1 MNRRYHGICHMQMHI
16 GRMQHRIIEARV
28 RRLGIHPSQH
38 ILLMHLSQMGRF
50 PSQTQIAQELDV
62 SPASV
67 ARTLKSLEANGYIE
81 RCGSDVDGRRNEIAI
96 SKKGEEMVRRSRE
109 IFDRLEAAT
118 FENFSDAELDCLE
131 ALLGKVM
138 ANLRRMEQD
147 GGNAGEEEMR
157 SI

>member
-1 MNRRYHGICHMQMHI
+1 MQMHI

-96 SKKGEEMVRRSRE
+96 TAKGEEMVRRSRE

>member
-1 MNRRYHGICHMQMHI
+1 MQMHI

-50 PSQTQIAQELDV
+50 PSQAQIAQELDV

-96 SKKGEEMVRRSRE
+96 TAKGEEMVRRSRE

-118 FENFSDAELDCLE
+118 F
-131 ALLGKVM
+131 
-138 ANLRRMEQD
+138 
-147 GGNAGEEEMR
+147 
-157 SI
+157 

>member
-96 SKKGEEMVRRSRE
+96 TAKGEEMVRRSRE

-138 ANLRRMEQD
+138 ANLRRMEQ
-147 GGNAGEEEMR
+147 GGPIQE
-157 SI
+157 

>member
-1 MNRRYHGICHMQMHI
+1 MQMHI

-50 PSQTQIAQELDV
+50 LSQTQIAQELDV

-96 SKKGEEMVRRSRE
+96 SKKGEEMVQCSRK
-109 IFDRLEAAT
+109 IFDRMDAAR
-118 FENFSDAELDCLE
+118 FKDFSPEELDVLE
-131 ALLGKVM
+131 ALLQRQM
-138 ANLRRMEQD
+138 DNLRRLEQD
-147 GGNAGEEEMR
+147 GDTER
-157 SI
+157 

>member
-1 MNRRYHGICHMQMHI
+1 MQMHI

-67 ARTLKSLEANGYIE
+67 ARTLKS
-81 RCGSDVDGRRNEIAI
+81 
-96 SKKGEEMVRRSRE
+96 
-109 IFDRLEAAT
+109 
-118 FENFSDAELDCLE
+118 
-131 ALLGKVM
+131 
-138 ANLRRMEQD
+138 
-147 GGNAGEEEMR
+147 
-157 SI
+157 

>member
-1 MNRRYHGICHMQMHI
+1 MK
-16 GRMQHRIIEARV
+16 
-28 RRLGIHPSQH
+28 RLETG
-38 ILLMHLSQMGRF
+38 
-50 PSQTQIAQELDV
+50 
-62 SPASV
+62 
-67 ARTLKSLEANGYIE
+67 GYIE

>member
-1 MNRRYHGICHMQMHI
+1 MQMHI

-96 SKKGEEMVRRSRE
+96 SKKGEEMVQCSRE
-109 IFDRLEAAT
+109 IFDRMDAVR
-118 FENFSDAELDCLE
+118 FENFSPEELDVLE
-131 ALLGKVM
+131 TLLQRQM
-138 ANLRRMEQD
+138 DNLRRLEQS
-147 GGNAGEEEMR
+147 GEQQ
-157 SI
+157 I

>member
-1 MNRRYHGICHMQMHI
+1 MQMHI

-96 SKKGEEMVRRSRE
+96 SKKGEEMVQCSRK
-109 IFDRLEAAT
+109 IFDRMDAAR
-118 FENFSDAELDCLE
+118 FKDFSPEELDVLE
-131 ALLGKVM
+131 ALLQRQM
-138 ANLRRMEQD
+138 DNLRRLEQD
-147 GGNAGEEEMR
+147 GDTER
-157 SI
+157 

>member
-1 MNRRYHGICHMQMHI
+1 MQMHI

-50 PSQTQIAQELDV
+50 LSQTQIAQELDV